1 MAEQLD
7 NSIQSLV
14 AEQVDV
20 QIHRLYQDTRDNW
33 QEVCPTLSHQLTF
46 LTLAL
51 KKESQKDSLEVWEQL
66 IQLMQDICQWE
77 NKPNVIDL
85 SVVTKVV
92 ELTTKLVSFR
102 RSQPI
107 LGDTTR
113 PERESRTLTTIALS
127 CARKVLTFLIGEIL
141 CLQQLL
147 PLVPRGIGSFF
158 LDITLNE
165 EILSTDE
172 NGEYYLLEHEV
183 GELSHFILESSVNFY
198 TNLLTNILALNKLL
212 TLIHK
217 FGQLQPCNPYPL
229 KTIKLELAS
238 LVNKLEHL
246 PRKDWTTA
254 KLTNQEVQ
262 IQFRKTIRE
271 SRKIFW
277 LTIPLPRNIIQEE
290 VVWQANRV
298 RTQNNLSV
306 RLQESTNLASLLRQ
320 SQELNIIENQ
330 LVQPKESN
338 NLANTSTQAFR
349 RRRSRK
355 NRRSARDNQ
364 SQRDEIPQE
373 DFSVEDSI
381 ILDYTRGDSPIN
393 SRSDNSSRN
402 RYVELDKQRQVLRTF
417 RTAPQT
423 LPDPENNTSPTI
435 EKSNSSIAPVTDIKM
450 NTPKFAAAFDLS
462 AFQKDQHVRSGLQSL
477 NSYAGGSLQRF
488 DIWLETFEAMIVDSG
503 KTKKDIVLELKKVKG
518 TKKMSEK
525 AQRIMKYILNSGD
538 DSYKSIR
545 ERLFFR

>member
-1 MAEQLD
+1 MAERLN
-7 NSIQSLV
+7 NSVQNLV

-20 QIHRLYQDTRDNW
+20 RIHRLYQDTRDNW
-33 QEVCPTLSHQLTF
+33 KEICPTLSHQLPF

-51 KKESQKDSLEVWEQL
+51 KNLEERKADFQKDSLEVWEQL

-107 LGDTTR
+107 LGNTTR
-113 PERESRTLTTIALS
+113 PERESRTLTKIALS

-147 PLVPRGIGSFF
+147 PLVPRGIGNFF

-172 NGEYYLLEHEV
+172 NGEYYLLEYKV

-198 TNLLTNILALNKLL
+198 TNLLANIRTLNKLL

-217 FGQLQPCNPYPL
+217 LGQLQPCNPYPL
-229 KTIKLELAS
+229 KTIKPELDS
-238 LVNKLEHL
+238 LVNKLEHFL
-246 PRKDWTTA
+246 RKDWSTA
-254 KLTNQEVQ
+254 KTTNQEVQ

-277 LTIPLPRNIIQEE
+277 LTIPLPCNITQEE
-290 VVWQANRV
+290 VVSQANRARV
-298 RTQNNLSV
+298 QNNLSV
-306 RLQESTNLASLLRQ
+306 RSQESTDVASLLHR
-320 SQELNIIENQ
+320 SQGLNIIENQ
-330 LVQPKESN
+330 IVQPKESN
-338 NLANTSTQAFR
+338 NLVNTSTT
-349 RRRSRK
+349 RRRSRR

-364 SQRDEIPQE
+364 SQRDEIQEE

-381 ILDYTRGDSPIN
+381 VRDYTRGDSPIIQGPITQA
-393 SRSDNSSRN
+393 
-402 RYVELDKQRQVLRTF
+402 ELD
-417 RTAPQT
+417 T
-423 LPDPENNTSPTI
+423 LNWTNSDSFYRRLGFPSSP
-435 EKSNSSIAPVTDIKM
+435 
-450 NTPKFAAAFDLS
+450 
-462 AFQKDQHVRSGLQSL
+462 
-477 NSYAGGSLQRF
+477 
-488 DIWLETFEAMIVDSG
+488 
-503 KTKKDIVLELKKVKG
+503 
-518 TKKMSEK
+518 
-525 AQRIMKYILNSGD
+525 
-538 DSYKSIR
+538 
-545 ERLFFR
+545 